1 MKCLSI
7 HLWSACF
14 VPNEI
19 LFVFNEKSSSRTE
32 FAPRRSSCS
41 EYCCPPSVSFAF
53 SCWVIAFPVRTKH
66 LLATMMP
73 TVNRRIVV
81 IRTRPPLRVQGEI
94 LRPGLRLRPNLL
106 NSCHES
112 HVQFFGTPPLS
123 RYSCIDHRRFLPSL
137 SGNFN

>member
-7 HLWSACF
+7 HSWPAGF
-14 VPNEI
+14 VENHTW
-19 LFVFNEKSSSRTE
+19 FVFIPYLLPSHRTRHPSAYHFSARSKNSST
-32 FAPRRSSCS
+32 FF
-41 EYCCPPSVSFAF
+41 V
-53 SCWVIAFPVRTKH
+53 VAFPIRTVH
-66 LLATMMP
+66 LSAALL
-73 TVNRRIVV
+73 VRIVV
-81 IRTRPPLRVQGEI
+81 CRTSPPLRVQGEI
-94 LRPGLRLRPNLL
+94 LRPGLRIRPNLL

>member
-7 HLWSACF
+7 HLWPAGF

-32 FAPRRSSCS
+32 FAPRCSSCS
-41 EYCCPPSVSFAF
+41 EYSCPPSVSFAF
-53 SCWVIAFPVRTKH
+53 SCWVIAFPVWTEH
-66 LLATMMP
+66 LS
-73 TVNRRIVV
+73 TVLLVRIVV
-81 IRTRPPLRVQGEI
+81 CRTHPPLRVQGEI